1 MTRMTTLDHT
11 GIIKRQLSSF
21 DKNIFPATT
30 DPRNKAVTTG
40 EATTFLAT
48 SGILLTSRRTG
59 ERRITTVTMRVI
71 TTDRK

>member
-1 MTRMTTLDHT
+1 MK
-11 GIIKRQLSSF
+11 I
-21 DKNIFPATT
+21 NIFSATT